1 MSHLTVTTARAAEI
15 VGVGYEGL
23 RSYLKRGLGGRAG
36 MLPGFHRPGSNIHD
50 ASNPRAKW
58 KRFSVPDLCLFRMAK
73 LLINAGF
80 TFEAANSI
88 VSRQDLW
95 SAFARDRKPVPR
107 LMAIWPPYGDHIIY
121 EPDQMELLKKAL
133 EEAPEVV
140 TLINLGEVHAHVL
153 AALGSK
159 GSPQADAEQS
169 AA

>member
-1 MSHLTVTTARAAEI
+1 
-15 VGVGYEGL
+15 
-23 RSYLKRGLGGRAG
+23 
-36 MLPGFHRPGSNIHD
+36 
-50 ASNPRAKW
+50 
-58 KRFSVPDLCLFRMAK
+58 MAK

-80 TFEAANSI
+80 AFEAANSI

-140 TLINLGEVHAHVL
+140 TLINLGEVHTHVL
-153 AALGSK
+153 TALGSE
-159 GSPQADAEQS
+159 GNP
-169 AA
+169 